1 VIENLLEA
9 MPLHDTAKDKEAV
22 LEDGL
27 AWAAL
32 VTTMILRARTLEK
45 EMRVGWMGSCTRM
58 APRILTKTRCQR
70 KTDEDSVF
78 QVSRHS
84 MYQAQ
89 PAESLMLLILVHQA
103 HIHQQ
108 GHGQDN
114 RRVVFT
120 LQMQIEADLL
130 ARGPLQ
136 VCKTVLQEVT
146 IHLTRVYPLFL

>member
-1 VIENLLEA
+1 
-9 MPLHDTAKDKEAV
+9 MPLHDIVKDKEAV

-27 AWAAL
+27 VWAAL
-32 VTTMILRARTLEK
+32 VTMMILRVRMLEM
-45 EMRVGWMGSCTRM
+45 EMMVEWTGSCTRM
-58 APRILTKTRCQR
+58 VPRIRTKTRCPR
-70 KTDEDSVF
+70 KTGEDSVF

-89 PAESLMLLILVHQA
+89 VAETLMLLILVHQA

-114 RRVVFT
+114 RQVVFT
-120 LQMQIEADLL
+120 LQIQKEADLL

-136 VCKTVLQEVT
+136 VCRPMLQEVT
-146 IHLTRVYPLFL
+146 IHPTRAYLLFL